1 MAVGNICQIVSALNF
16 YHIPHVGTIG
26 DPCHQD
32 ALYSVIPAAQIA
44 EVFERLGIPLADYSC
59 GWIAVKNIDHLPR
72 IASQILHTAS
82 GSCSVVI
89 VC

>member
-1 MAVGNICQIVSALNF
+1 MGASG
-16 YHIPHVGTIG
+16 G
-26 DPCHQD
+26 PCYQD

-59 GWIAVKNIDHLPR
+59 VWIAVKNIDHLPR
-72 IASQILHTAS
+72 ITSQILHTAS
-82 GSCSVVI
+82 GSCPVVI